1 MPQRPYF
8 PLGSL
13 RRAIVYPRSD
23 REVADDSIISALE
36 AVGLPHLS
44 TRLDE
49 EADWNVL
56 LSGGEQQ
63 RIGIARALIRKPA
76 VLLFDEPVAALADD
90 TGRDLYQMLLA
101 RLPAAIVMTIDR
113 REVLREFHSEQIA
126 LDRADANAMPQ
137 GRPLVGPLAIL
148 PA

>member
-1 MPQRPYF
+1 
-8 PLGSL
+8 
-13 RRAIVYPRSD
+13 
-23 REVADDSIISALE
+23 
-36 AVGLPHLS
+36 
-44 TRLDE
+44 
-49 EADWNVL
+49 VL